1 MPKEQATVW
10 ISVTPELFSFEE
22 PGDTIEGTIMHRDT
36 FVLNGDNVPRYTL
49 KTSEGIKS
57 FLAGSKV
64 SNALAPYAV
73 GTAVYVSYL
82 GDIKTSSGR
91 TMKDYQIMV
100 AEGSR
105 VVADDTGEI
114 LDVIGE

>member
-1 MPKEQATVW
+1 MAKAPETKWV
-10 ISVTPELFSFEE
+10 SVTPELFSFEE
-22 PGDTIEGTIMHRDT
+22 PGDTIEGSIVHRDT
-36 FVLNGDNVPRYTL
+36 FVLNGDNVPRYTI

-82 GDIKTSSGR
+82 GDIKTGSGR
-91 TMKDYQIMV
+91 TMKDYQVMV

-105 VVADDTGEI
+105 ITAEDTGEI

>member
-64 SNALAPYAV
+64 SSALAPYAV
-73 GTAVYVSYL
+73 GSAVYVSYL

-91 TMKDYQIMV
+91 TMKDYQVMV

-105 VVADDTGEI
+105 VIADDTGEI